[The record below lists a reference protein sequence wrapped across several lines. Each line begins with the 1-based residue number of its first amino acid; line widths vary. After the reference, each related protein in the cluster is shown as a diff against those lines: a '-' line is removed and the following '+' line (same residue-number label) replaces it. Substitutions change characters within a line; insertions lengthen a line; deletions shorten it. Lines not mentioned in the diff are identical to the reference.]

1 MPDTSDF
8 CAHAALASRFLLE
21 WSVDIR
27 KHIAISK
34 IRKLCVLF
42 TTVFL
47 QRSLRTR
54 DLWGLVIEWWV
65 CWWFC
70 SDNQPSLQLPPRI
83 CSSPQSPCYSDL
95 CCAELQWHRYYPCWG
110 LPLPAPHAPEF
121 GQEYSNTM
129 PDFLVYL
136 VSNMFFQLQHSG
148 GFSVTSLCCCEA
160 ELLNAGSS
168 LAFDAESFRTGW
180 LHGCHLLAT
189 LGNSQLLCKT
199 SSF

>member
-42 TTVFL
+42 TMVFL

-70 SDNQPSLQLPPRI
+70 SNNQPSLQVPPRI

-95 CCAELQWHRYYPCWG
+95 CCAELHWHRYYPCWG

-121 GQEYSNTM
+121 GQECVHAGLCW
-129 PDFLVYL
+129 DFLKLFSFLGPRLTWTVLLQQYYAW
-136 VSNMFFQLQHSG
+136 FFGISG
-148 GFSVTSLCCCEA
+148 
-160 ELLNAGSS
+160 
-168 LAFDAESFRTGW
+168 
-180 LHGCHLLAT
+180 
-189 LGNSQLLCKT
+189 K
-199 SSF
+199 